1 MAQAEPTSAH
11 AYDSADL
18 AFFDSVL
25 DNLVEELAAT
35 GEGPA
40 MNGSRDALRRQLG
53 VKLFECAEAGE
64 RDHVALRQRVLAR
77 MFSSKPGIGVRPQ
90 GAPAR

>member
-18 AFFDSVL
+18 AFFDHVL

-35 GEGPA
+35 GQGPA

-53 VKLFECAEAGE
+53 VKLFECARTGE
-64 RDHVALRQRVLAR
+64 RDYAELRQRILAS
-77 MFSSKPGIGVRPQ
+77 MFSGTLNRH
-90 GAPAR
+90 A